1 MTERGPRRLF
11 GVDLQ
16 VFLLGIVSFL
26 TDVSSEMIFAVF
38 AVFVTAVLGA
48 SAVVLGLME
57 GLSDFAASS
66 LDFVSGLL
74 SDKAGKRKPF
84 AVAGYSFS
92 AAAKAFLLIATTVT
106 HAFLFRVLE
115 RLGKSF
121 RGPPRDALL
130 AATAKKDVRG
140 LAFGIHQALDRA
152 GAIVGPLIAYALLSA
167 FGDSAAAFK
176 TLFLVA
182 VIPALLAVLALA
194 FFVKEQPFEPRRRF
208 DRATFKALLNPEY
221 RQYLRAALVF
231 SLGYFSFSFLL
242 LKAYLVGYAIKDVAL
257 LYALFNLVLTLAA
270 IPVGRLSDRLGR
282 RFVIAASYVIYAAM
296 LVGMIVLD
304 SKAGVLAMLL
314 VYGVFLAIDE
324 GQTRA
329 YLADLSSP
337 DTRATAIGVFNFATG
352 LVYLPASVI
361 AGLLWSA
368 AGPSYAFGF
377 AALIAFVA
385 LLLFFVGRPFKAKL
399 KNAAP

>member
-1 MTERGPRRLF
+1 MPSPRRLF
-11 GVDLQ
+11 GIDLQ
-16 VFLLGIVSFL
+16 VYLLGIVSFL

-38 AVFVTAVLGA
+38 SVFVTVVLGA

-66 LDFVSGLL
+66 LDFVAGYL

-92 AAAKAFLLIATTVT
+92 TAAKAFLLVATTVT

-140 LAFGIHQALDRA
+140 LAFGIHKALDRA
-152 GAIVGPLIAYALLSA
+152 GAIVGPLIAYVLLSA
-167 FGDSAAAFK
+167 LGDSAAAFR

-182 VIPALLAVLALA
+182 VIPALLAVLVISL
-194 FFVKEQPFEPRRRF
+194 FVKEQPFEPRRRF
-208 DRATFKALLNPEY
+208 DKATFKTLLNPEY

-231 SLGYFSFSFLL
+231 SIGYFSFAFLL

-257 LYALFNLVLTLAA
+257 LYALFNLILTLAA

-282 RFVIAASYVIYAAM
+282 RSVIAASYVIYTAM
-296 LVGMIVLD
+296 LLGMIFLD

-314 VYGVFLAIDE
+314 VYGIFLAIDE
-324 GQTRA
+324 SQTRA
-329 YLADLSSP
+329 YLADLSAP
-337 DTRATAIGVFNFATG
+337 DIRATAIGVYNFATG

-361 AGLLWSA
+361 AGLLWSS
-368 AGPSYAFGF
+368 AGPAYAFGF
-377 AALIAFVA
+377 AALISSAG
-385 LLLFFVGRPFKAKL
+385 LLLFFIGRPSRAKL
-399 KNAAP
+399 NNAAP

>member
-1 MTERGPRRLF
+1 MVARTPRRLF
-11 GVDLQ
+11 GVDPQ
-16 VFLLGIVSFL
+16 VFLLGLVSFF

-38 AVFVTAVLGA
+38 AIFVTVVLGA
-48 SAVVLGLME
+48 SAVILGLME
-57 GLSDFAASS
+57 GLADFAASS
-66 LDFVSGLL
+66 LDFIAGYL

-84 AVAGYSFS
+84 AVAGYTFS
-92 AAAKAFLLIATTVT
+92 TVAKAFLLAATTAT

-130 AATAKKDVRG
+130 AATAEKNVRG
-140 LAFGIHQALDRA
+140 LAFGIHEALDRA

-167 FGDSAAAFK
+167 LGDSAAAFR

-182 VIPALLAVLALA
+182 VGPALLAVLLLAL
-194 FFVKEQPFEPRRRF
+194 FVKEQPFAPRRRF
-208 DRATFKALLNPEY
+208 DRATFRALLNPEY

-231 SLGYFSFSFLL
+231 SLGYFSFAFLL

-270 IPVGRLSDRLGR
+270 IPIGRFSDRFGR
-282 RFVIAASYVIYAAM
+282 RFIIATSYLLYAAM
-296 LVGMIVLD
+296 LIGMIFLN
-304 SKAGVLAMLL
+304 SKAGVLVMLL

-324 GQTRA
+324 SQSRA
-329 YLADLSSP
+329 YLSDLSSP
-337 DTRATAIGVFNFATG
+337 ETRATAIGVYNFATG

-361 AGLLWSA
+361 AGLLWNA
-368 AGPSYAFGF
+368 AGPAYAFGF
-377 AALIAFVA
+377 AAAIALVA
-385 LLLFFVGRPFKAKL
+385 LILFFVGQPSQGKA
-399 KNAAP
+399 